1 MSHPLVAPL
10 HSGPIDIVGDIHG
23 EYTTLMKL
31 LSSLGYQENGEHP
44 NHRKLVFVGDFCDRG
59 PQSPEVIFKI
69 KEMVDNNTAQAII
82 GNHELNLLINDKK
95 DGSGWYFDERI
106 ESDNY
111 YYAPYSRAA
120 YTDKTEIFNFLNS
133 LPVALENNELRVVH
147 ACWEKQAIIKLKSQD
162 FNSLVEAYDYF
173 EQTMLKQPEYM
184 ALAEAHQHSLDQWAD
199 QLENPKANIP
209 YLQAIA
215 DYELF
220 LQRANPLK
228 LLTSGFEV
236 ASHSPYFLGNKWRFT
251 ARTPWWDQYDGALPV
266 VVGHYWRLRD
276 PKAAATGYSKL
287 FAQIAP
293 TQWHGHQ
300 HKVFCVDFSI
310 GASWRHRHPDFQHL
324 ALPYFLGALRWPEN
338 TLHLHTGE
346 SWRLHTPG

>member
-1 MSHPLVAPL
+1 
-10 HSGPIDIVGDIHG
+10 
-23 EYTTLMKL
+23 
-31 LSSLGYQENGEHP
+31 
-44 NHRKLVFVGDFCDRG
+44 
-59 PQSPEVIFKI
+59 
-69 KEMVDNNTAQAII
+69 
-82 GNHELNLLINDKK
+82 
-95 DGSGWYFDERI
+95 
-106 ESDNY
+106 
-111 YYAPYSRAA
+111 
-120 YTDKTEIFNFLNS
+120 NFLNS

-220 LQRANPLK
+220 LQRVNPLK

-276 PKAAATGYSKL
+276 PKAAA
-287 FAQIAP
+287 
-293 TQWHGHQ
+293 
-300 HKVFCVDFSI
+300 
-310 GASWRHRHPDFQHL
+310 
-324 ALPYFLGALRWPEN
+324 
-338 TLHLHTGE
+338 
-346 SWRLHTPG
+346 